1 MNQMNAIL
9 VQILIITVLIVI
21 NGAFAMSEI
30 AMVSARK
37 IRLQQ
42 RAEDGDAS
50 AKIALEMAESPNR
63 LLSTV
68 QVGISLVGVFS
79 GAVGGATLANYLA
92 PQIARVNILAPY
104 SEGIALLIVVLI
116 ITYFSLVIG
125 ELIPKRLAM
134 GNPEKIAIAVARP
147 MRAISNI
154 SAPIVNLLSA
164 STELGLRILGAKPN
178 QEPPITEEEIKVLIE
193 QGTQSG
199 IFIEQEQDIVE
210 SVFRLADRRVDA
222 IMTPYTEIEWLDLVD
237 SFEENLTLLLEYRF
251 TRFPVARG
259 GLDNVI
265 GILNARDLLA
275 ATLQEDPVDIE
286 PLLLPALFVPESM
299 PALKAFEEI
308 KTNPANVALVID
320 EFGSLIGMV
329 TLLDIL
335 KAIVGEIPVPGEKD
349 DPQIIQ
355 RADGSWLLDGLLQV
369 DELKELLD
377 IEDLPDEDRVG
388 YQTLGGMVMAQFGSI
403 PIAGNSFEWQGF
415 KFEVVDM
422 DGRRVDKV
430 WVTLLAGIENGRTV
444 AGTD

>member
-1 MNQMNAIL
+1 MNDIL
-9 VQILIITVLIVI
+9 VQILIIAVLIVL
-21 NGAFAMSEI
+21 NGIFAMSEI
-30 AMVSARK
+30 ALVSARK

-42 RAEDGDAS
+42 RADDGDAS
-50 AKIALEMAESPNR
+50 AAVALEMAESPNR

-79 GAVGGATLANYLA
+79 GAVGGATLAKYLA
-92 PQIARVNILAPY
+92 PQIARIQILAPY
-104 SEGIALLIVVLI
+104 SEGLSLVIVVLI
-116 ITYFSLVIG
+116 ITYFSLVVG

-134 GNPEKIAIAVARP
+134 GNPEKIATTVARP
-147 MRAISNI
+147 MRTLSALT
-154 SAPIVNLLSA
+154 APIVNLLSA
-164 STELGLRILGAKPN
+164 STELGLRLLGAKPN

-199 IFIEQEQDIVE
+199 IFIEQEQDFVE
-210 SVFRLADRRVDA
+210 SVFRLANRRVDA
-222 IMTPYTEIEWLDLVD
+222 IMTPYTEIEWLDIND
-237 SFEENLTLLLEYRF
+237 SFEENLSLLLENRF
-251 TRFPVARG
+251 TRWPVARG

-275 ATLQEDPVDIE
+275 ATLQEDPVEIE

-308 KTNPANVALVID
+308 KANPANVALVID
-320 EFGSLIGMV
+320 EFGGLIGMV

-335 KAIVGEIPVPGEKD
+335 EAIVGEIPQAGKKE
-349 DPQIIQ
+349 DPQIVQ

-403 PIAGNSFEWQGF
+403 PAAGDVFRWQEY

-430 WVTLLAGIENGRTV
+430 LVTLIADEENGKIV

>member
-1 MNQMNAIL
+1 MNDL
-9 VQILIITVLIVI
+9 VIQILIIAILII
-21 NGAFAMSEI
+21 LNGAFAMSEI

-37 IRLQQ
+37 VRLQQ
-42 RAEDGDAS
+42 RAEDGDTS
-50 AKIALEMAESPNR
+50 AKVALEMAESPNR

-79 GAVGGATLANYLA
+79 GAVGGATLAEYLA
-92 PQIARVNILAPY
+92 PQIAKIQGLAPY
-104 SEGIALLIVVLI
+104 SEALALVIVVLI

-134 GNPEKIAIAVARP
+134 GNPEKIAIAVAKP
-147 MRAISNI
+147 MRTLSAIT
-154 SAPIVNLLSA
+154 APIVNLLSA
-164 STELGLRILGAKPN
+164 STELGLRILGSKPN

-222 IMTPYTEIEWLDLVD
+222 IMTPYTEIEWLDIND
-237 SFEENLTLLLEYRF
+237 SFEENLTLLLENRF
-251 TRFPVARG
+251 NRFPVARG

-299 PALKAFEEI
+299 PALKAFEEL
-308 KTNPANVALVID
+308 KANPANVALVID

-335 KAIVGEIPVPGEKD
+335 KAIVGEIPVPGQVE

-355 RADGSWLLDGLLQV
+355 RSDGSWLLDGLLQV
-369 DELKELLD
+369 DELKELLE

-388 YQTLGGMVMAQFGSI
+388 YQTLGGMVMAQFGTI
-403 PIAGNSFEWQGF
+403 PSTGDYFEWEGF

-430 WVTLLAGIENGRTV
+430 WVTLIPMDENGRLV

>member
-1 MNQMNAIL
+1 MNDIF
-9 VQILIITVLIVI
+9 VQILIIAVLIVL
-21 NGAFAMSEI
+21 NGIFAMSEI

-42 RAEDGDAS
+42 RADDGDDS
-50 AKIALEMAESPNR
+50 AAVALEMAESPNR

-79 GAVGGATLANYLA
+79 GAVGGATLAEYLA
-92 PQIARVNILAPY
+92 PQIARIAVLAPY
-104 SEGIALLIVVLI
+104 SEALSLVIVVLI

-134 GNPEKIAIAVARP
+134 GNPEKIAITVARP
-147 MRAISNI
+147 MRTLSALT
-154 SAPIVNLLSA
+154 APIVNLLSA
-164 STELGLRILGAKPN
+164 STELGLRLLRAKPN

-222 IMTPYTEIEWLDLVD
+222 IMTPYTEIEWLDIND
-237 SFEENLTLLLEYRF
+237 SFEENLSLLLENRF
-251 TRFPVARG
+251 TRWPVARG

-275 ATLQEDPVDIE
+275 ATLQEDPVEIE

-308 KTNPANVALVID
+308 KANPANVALVID
-320 EFGSLIGMV
+320 EFGGLIGMV

-335 KAIVGEIPVPGEKD
+335 KAIVGEIPKAGEKE
-349 DPQIIQ
+349 DPQIVQ

-388 YQTLGGMVMAQFGSI
+388 YQTVGGMVMAQFGSI
-403 PIAGNSFEWQGF
+403 PAAGDVFRWQEY

-430 WVTLLAGIENGRTV
+430 LVTLISDEENGKTV

>member
-1 MNQMNAIL
+1 MNDIL
-9 VQILIITVLIVI
+9 VQILIIAVLIVL
-21 NGAFAMSEI
+21 NGIFAMSEI

-42 RAEDGDAS
+42 RADDGDAS
-50 AKIALEMAESPNR
+50 AAVALEMAESPNR

-79 GAVGGATLANYLA
+79 GAVGGATLAKYLA
-92 PQIARVNILAPY
+92 PQIARIQILAPY
-104 SEGIALLIVVLI
+104 SEGLSLVIVVLI
-116 ITYFSLVIG
+116 ITYFSLVVG

-134 GNPEKIAIAVARP
+134 GNPEKIATTVARP
-147 MRAISNI
+147 MRTLSALT
-154 SAPIVNLLSA
+154 APIVNLLSA
-164 STELGLRILGAKPN
+164 STELGLRLLGAKPN

-199 IFIEQEQDIVE
+199 IFIEQEQDFVE
-210 SVFRLADRRVDA
+210 SVFRLANRRVDA
-222 IMTPYTEIEWLDLVD
+222 IMTPYTEIEWLDIND
-237 SFEENLTLLLEYRF
+237 SFEENLSLLLENRF
-251 TRFPVARG
+251 TRWPVARG

-275 ATLQEDPVDIE
+275 ATLQEDPVEIE

-308 KTNPANVALVID
+308 KANPANVALVID
-320 EFGSLIGMV
+320 EFGGLIGMV

-335 KAIVGEIPVPGEKD
+335 EAIVGEIPQAGKKE
-349 DPQIIQ
+349 DPQIVQ

-403 PIAGNSFEWQGF
+403 PAAGDVFRWQEY

-430 WVTLLAGIENGRTV
+430 LVTLIADEENGKIV

>member
-1 MNQMNAIL
+1 MNDIF
-9 VQILIITVLIVI
+9 VQILIIAVLIVL
-21 NGAFAMSEI
+21 NGIFAMSEI

-42 RAEDGDAS
+42 RADDGDDS
-50 AKIALEMAESPNR
+50 AAVALEMAESPNR

-79 GAVGGATLANYLA
+79 GAVGGATLAKHLA
-92 PQIARVNILAPY
+92 PQIARIQILSPY
-104 SEGIALLIVVLI
+104 SEGLSLVIVVLI
-116 ITYFSLVIG
+116 ITYFSLVVG

-134 GNPEKIAIAVARP
+134 GNPEKIATTVARP
-147 MRAISNI
+147 MRTLSALT
-154 SAPIVNLLSA
+154 APIVNLLSV
-164 STELGLRILGAKPN
+164 STELGLRLLGAKPN

-199 IFIEQEQDIVE
+199 IFIEQEQDFVE
-210 SVFRLADRRVDA
+210 SIFRLANRRVDA
-222 IMTPYTEIEWLDLVD
+222 IMTPYTEIEWLDIND
-237 SFEENLTLLLEYRF
+237 SFEENLSLLLENRF
-251 TRFPVARG
+251 TRWPVARG

-275 ATLQEDPVDIE
+275 ATLQEDPVEIE

-308 KTNPANVALVID
+308 KANPANVALVID
-320 EFGSLIGMV
+320 EFGGLIGMV

-335 KAIVGEIPVPGEKD
+335 EAIVGEIPKAGEKE

-403 PIAGNSFEWQGF
+403 PATGNTFKWQEY

-430 WVTLLAGIENGRTV
+430 LVTLISDEEDGKTV